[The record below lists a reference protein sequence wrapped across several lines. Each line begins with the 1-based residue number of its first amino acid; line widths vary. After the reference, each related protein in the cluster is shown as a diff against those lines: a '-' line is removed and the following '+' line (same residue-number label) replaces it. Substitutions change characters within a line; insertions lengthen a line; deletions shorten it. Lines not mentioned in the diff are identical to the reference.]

1 MPLMANS
8 AKIGRQYKAIPEL
21 SCEGKAEALV
31 IKQTRL
37 YFVLDESKRLI
48 HFSMELINEGF
59 AQGNEVWNTRSAL

>member
-1 MPLMANS
+1 MPLMANN

-48 HFSMELINEGF
+48 HFSKPVIHG
-59 AQGNEVWNTRSAL
+59 VD